1 MCALVTGVQTCA
13 LPILLPREGTT
24 LPVRV
29 GGHLN
34 PILLFLGAGLAA
46 AAPASAVKAR
56 HPNATAAPAASTRR
70 RPGAGRGKKAP
81 QSAWK
86 VVVTRGWV
94 GLSKAP
100 TRHAGHMGR
109 SRPPTGGWFSG

>member
-13 LPILLPREGTT
+13 LPILLPREATT

-29 GGHLN
+29 GGHRN
-34 PILLFLGAGLAA
+34 PILLFRGAGLAA

-81 QSAWK
+81 KSAWK
-86 VVVTRGWV
+86 VVVTRGLV
-94 GLSKAP
+94 GLCKAP
-100 TRHAGHMGR
+100 PRYDGPMGR
-109 SRPPTGGWFSG
+109 RSPPAGG

>member
-81 QSAWK
+81 KSAWK
-86 VVVTRGWV
+86 GVVTRSEERRV
-94 GLSKAP
+94 GKEGVRPGKS
-100 TRHAGHMGR
+100 RCAGD
-109 SRPPTGGWFSG
+109 T

>member
-81 QSAWK
+81 KSAWK
-86 VVVTRGWV
+86 VVVTRGLV
-94 GLSKAP
+94 GLCKAP
-100 TRHAGHMGR
+100 PRYDGPMGR
-109 SRPPTGGWFSG
+109 RSPPAGG